1 MNQKSI
7 VVFAS
12 GNLGAKLLHYV
23 VKSGYKV
30 KAVLTNKH
38 STAIIDFTKKIKL
51 PIFIGN
57 PNNDTGIDFIKNFNS
72 EIMLSINYIFLVK
85 TNIFGSFDFPINIHG
100 SLLPKYRG
108 RTPHIWAIIN
118 NEKET
123 GITSHFINE
132 GCDEGDII
140 FQKTVP
146 IGVFDT
152 GASILV
158 KFERLYPTIIDK
170 TLHLVDSGKLPK
182 TKQNHSVATFFGKRV
197 PEDGEINWNWQKEQI
212 YNWVRALAYPYP
224 GAFSTINNIKFIID
238 QIEFDQ
244 MGFNY
249 TMKNGLILSLEPFLI
264 KTPNGVIK
272 IVKYREGNMNELKI
286 GDILK
291 SKLW

>member
-12 GNLGAKLLHYV
+12 GDLGAKLLHYV

-57 PNNDTGIDFIKNFNS
+57 PNSDSGIGFIKNFNS
-72 EIMLSINYIFLVK
+72 EIMLSVNYIFLVK

-140 FQKTVP
+140 FQK
-146 IGVFDT
+146 
-152 GASILV
+152 
-158 KFERLYPTIIDK
+158 
-170 TLHLVDSGKLPK
+170 
-182 TKQNHSVATFFGKRV
+182 NC
-197 PEDGEINWNWQKEQI
+197 
-212 YNWVRALAYPYP
+212 PYWC
-224 GAFSTINNIKFIID
+224 F
-238 QIEFDQ
+238 
-244 MGFNY
+244 
-249 TMKNGLILSLEPFLI
+249 
-264 KTPNGVIK
+264 
-272 IVKYREGNMNELKI
+272 
-286 GDILK
+286 
-291 SKLW
+291 